1 MVLVLRRCLFLILCF
16 AMWGYTVHAQDS
28 SMLRIK
34 VLSGNFSPLEGAA
47 IYVQP
52 YASGDISDSA
62 GGFQMRLPRGACDV
76 SVSYT
81 GYRTEK
87 RTIILTKDTLIEV
100 ALKADLQMKEV
111 TVVDKKQLKAADH
124 NPDGVISL
132 RRENFLSLP
141 ALLGE
146 NDPIRAV
153 MMQPGVQSG
162 NEGSGGIYIQGG
174 GPDQTLIVLD
184 GATVFNPAHIYGI
197 ISVFNSD
204 AIDRIDIYKDAYPAR
219 FGGRLG
225 SVLDITSSDGNDNG
239 LTGTFSIGVVTSR
252 LHLEGPTDKSKRTT
266 FSVSMRGSFI
276 GLLTEPISQ
285 RAFSSDGVSGGVYYY
300 FEDANA
306 HLTHRFSDRDQ
317 LTWSFFQ
324 NSDYYQYSVNNGAS
338 HPTYSYND
346 NYVQKVNWS
355 NYVSSARWSH
365 GFNAKWKMATTL
377 AFSDY
382 IFNPLQHT
390 DVDRHYLSP
399 QVYDSKNYSQYDE
412 ISYVRQYSVMS
423 EATFSPGGIQTIRF
437 GVQTHVQQFQTG
449 GGNSSTLSGNGPYT
463 TTVTP
468 LQRELKAPAEEVV
481 YIQDEIRPLPNL
493 MINVGVHAQNITV
506 KDKDFGSLLPRLNMT
521 YTPFGHFTLRASV
534 SGLMQNLHLLTPSNT
549 SVLNDNWVP
558 ASSTAPPET
567 GWNYSAGMIQK
578 LPLNF
583 EWSVDGFY
591 RSMKGLID
599 YKDGAD
605 YSFQKS
611 DWEQQIVTGGVG
623 RAYGIETYVARSF
636 GRITGSIAYTLAWS
650 ERRFAGLNEG
660 AWYPYTYDR
669 RHDLALQVNFLANKH
684 IELGA
689 AWVYG
694 SGNMTTVQIQNYNSF
709 AGVSGYAQNAANG
722 YVQSTY
728 TGEITAYTS
737 RNAYRMPSYEHL
749 DISFTYKKRVKKLE
763 HRFNVS
769 IYNVYNHFNVFGIIV
784 LTSSGTNGATNYTFK
799 ELSLFP
805 ILPSLSYTLKFG
817 LK

>member
-1 MVLVLRRCLFLILCF
+1 MVFWKWVFFVFCF
-16 AMWGYTVHAQDS
+16 AGAGCMVHAQDS
-28 SMLRIK
+28 AMLHIR
-34 VLSGNFSPLEGAA
+34 VLSGNFSPLSGASVFVRPEA
-47 IYVQP
+47 T
-52 YASGDISDSA
+52 GDFSDSS
-62 GGFQMRLPRGACDV
+62 GGFAMRLPHGACEV
-76 SVSYT
+76 SVSYI

-87 RTIILTKDTLIEV
+87 RAILLTHDTLIEV
-100 ALKADLQMKEV
+100 AMKADLQMREV
-111 TVVDKKQLKAADH
+111 VVVDKKQLKAADH

-141 ALLGE
+141 AMLGE

-184 GATVFNPAHIYGI
+184 GATVFNPSHIYGI

-225 SVLDITSSDGNDNG
+225 SVLDITSGDGNDYG
-239 LTGTFSIGVVTSR
+239 LSGTFSLGVVTSR
-252 LHLEGPTDKSKRTT
+252 FHLEGPTDRSRATT

-276 GLLTEPISQ
+276 GLLTEPISHK
-285 RAFSSDGVSGGVYYY
+285 AFNSDGVTGGVYYY

-306 HLTHRFSDRDQ
+306 RLTHRFSDHDE
-317 LTWSFFQ
+317 LTWTFFQ
-324 NSDYYQYSVNNGAS
+324 NSDYYQYNVNNGSPHTAY
-338 HPTYSYND
+338 TYSD

-355 NYVSSARWSH
+355 NYVSSAKWSH
-365 GFNAKWKMATTL
+365 RFNEKWKWASTVS
-377 AFSDY
+377 FSDY
-382 IFNPLQHT
+382 IFNPIQHT
-390 DVDRHYLSP
+390 YKDDYYTAPVQDY
-399 QVYDSKNYSQYDE
+399 KNYFQYDE
-412 ISYVRQYSVMS
+412 LSFVRQYSLMS
-423 EATFSPGGIQTIRF
+423 EATFMPGGIQTIRF
-437 GVQTHVQQFQTG
+437 GIQGHVQQFQTG
-449 GGNSSTLSGNGPYT
+449 GGNSTTVTGYGPYT
-463 TTVTP
+463 TTVIP
-468 LQRELKAPAEEVV
+468 LQKEIKTPVEEVA
-481 YIQDEIRPLPNL
+481 YIQDEIRPLHNL
-493 MINVGVHAQNITV
+493 LINAGVHAQNFTV
-506 KDKDFGSLLPRLNMT
+506 KDKDFVSVLPRLNVA
-521 YTPFGHFTLRASV
+521 YTPVKNFTLRASL
-534 SGLMQNLHLLTPSNT
+534 SGLMQDLHLLTPSNT

-558 ASSTAPPET
+558 ATMSAPPET

-583 EWSVDGFY
+583 EWSIDAFY

-605 YSFQKS
+605 YSYQQS
-611 DWEQQIVTGGVG
+611 VWEQQIVTGGIG
-623 RAYGIETYVARSF
+623 RAYGVETYLARSF
-636 GRITGSIAYTLAWS
+636 GRITGSVAYTLAWS

-669 RHDLALQVNFLANKH
+669 RHDLAMQVNFLASKH
-684 IELGA
+684 IELGV

-709 AGVSGYAQNAANG
+709 AGVSVYALYAANG
-722 YVQSTY
+722 IPLNY
-728 TGEITAYTS
+728 TQEITAYTT
-737 RNAYRMPSYEHL
+737 RNGYRMPSYQHL
-749 DISFTYKKRVKKLE
+749 DLSFTYKKRVKKLE

-769 IYNVYNHFNVFGIIV
+769 IYNLYNYFNVFGVIV
-784 LTSSGTNGATNYTFK
+784 LTSQAANGATNYTFK

-805 ILPSLSYTLKFG
+805 ILPSVSYTLKFG